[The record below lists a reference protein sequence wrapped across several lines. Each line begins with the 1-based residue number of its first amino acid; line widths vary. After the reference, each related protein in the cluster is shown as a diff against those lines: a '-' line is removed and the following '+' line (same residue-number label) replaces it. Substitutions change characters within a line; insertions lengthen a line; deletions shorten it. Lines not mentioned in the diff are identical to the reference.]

1 MALYVALVKLLL
13 SCETNGGGCCCIC
26 FCNLA
31 DAAAA
36 AALLAALTL
45 PLPLLLSTILL
56 LIFKSS
62 NNRATFTCCIV
73 LLLANVCIFRTT
85 LGKSDTEAMRS
96 TTAVLSTNPANSTSI
111 LLSPP
116 NLLPMYTSTAPGEI
130 SLDLSNSNST
140 VRCTKRCEAVSVGA
154 KVIQVFKLVLRELI
168 CTYTTSNTATR
179 ASRRRGMILM
189 LLVAL
194 LPFSS
199 LSLLLLLTT
208 RDDSYRR
215 LNTD

>member
-13 SCETNGGGCCCIC
+13 SWETSGGGCCCIC

-31 DAAAA
+31 AATAAAV
-36 AALLAALTL
+36 LLATLIL
-45 PLPLLLSTILL
+45 PLPLLLSTLL

-62 NNRATFTCCIV
+62 NNRATFTCCIE
-73 LLLANVCIFRTT
+73 LLLDNACIFRTT
-85 LGKSDTEAMRS
+85 LGKSETEAIRS
-96 TTAVLSTNPANSTSI
+96 TTAVLSTNPANSTSM

-116 NLLPMYTSTAPGEI
+116 NLLPIYASTAPGEI
-130 SLDLSNSNST
+130 SLDLNNSNST

-168 CTYTTSNTATR
+168 WTYTTSNTATR
-179 ASRRRGMILM
+179 ASRRRGMILI
-189 LLVAL
+189 LLVAVL

-208 RDDSYRR
+208 REDSYRR